1 VRADFVGGPHRI
13 DDTADDL
20 RGTRPTA
27 FVSRLYLQQLG
38 MREDDPKLIV
48 QLVKK
53 LAEFPR
59 LFHSAPFEQI
69 CN

>member
-1 VRADFVGGPHRI
+1 VRADLICRTHRVEHA
-13 DDTADDL
+13 TDDL
-20 RGTRPTA
+20 RRPRPT
-27 FVSRLYLQQLG
+27 RLVDSLFLQELG
-38 MREDDPKLIV
+38 VRQDDPELIV

-53 LAEFPR
+53 VPKFTR